1 MAAMRAKSAFTLVE
15 LLVVI
20 AIIGILASLLLPVL
34 SRAKSKAR
42 ASTCLGNRR
51 QMMLAIML
59 YATDNDDF
67 YPPNPDDGNKIPGHN
82 WCSGNA
88 GIGGADEFD
97 PDVLLDPNLCLI
109 ANYLSSQAGVFRCPE
124 DKRMGLY
131 KGTNASLIGQSVQS
145 ARTFS
150 MNQAVGTICPGF
162 DAGQAHSGA
171 PRLSVNGPWL
181 NDQHNHRRDSP
192 WATFGRT
199 SDTLAPGPSKLW
211 VLVDEDAWGL
221 NDAAFAFGM
230 QEPNGAP
237 QWLDF
242 PGTYHNDGCGFAFAD
257 GHSESHRWL
266 YGQSKSG
273 NTHSNGRTIT
283 DPNDHNDWLW
293 MRARTSAD
301 TTGTMPP
308 AQ

>member
-1 MAAMRAKSAFTLVE
+1 MRAKSAFSLVE

-20 AIIGILASLLLPVL
+20 AIIGILAALLLPVL

-42 ASTCLGNRR
+42 SATCLGNGR
-51 QMMLAIML
+51 QMMLAILL
-59 YATDNDDF
+59 YASDNDEF

-82 WCSGNA
+82 WCSGSA
-88 GIGGADEFD
+88 GIGEADEFN
-97 PDVLLDPNLCLI
+97 PDVLQDSRLCLI
-109 ANYLSSQAGVFRCPE
+109 ADYLSGEASVFRCPE
-124 DKRMGLY
+124 DKRIGIY
-131 KGTNASLIGQSVQS
+131 QGTNAGLIGRTVPS

-150 MNQAVGTICPGF
+150 MNQAVGTICAGF
-162 DAGQAHSGA
+162 DAGQAHSGP

-181 NDQHNHRRDSP
+181 NNQHNQRRNSP
-192 WATFGRT
+192 WATFGKTTDT
-199 SDTLAPGPSKLW
+199 SAPGPSKLW

-230 QEPNGAP
+230 QEPNGVP
-237 QWLDF
+237 QWFDF
-242 PGTYHNDGCGFAFAD
+242 PGTYHNGGCGFAFAD

-266 YGQSKSG
+266 STQSKSG

-283 DPNDHNDWLW
+283 TALDHQDWLW
-293 MRARTSAD
+293 MQQRTSAD